1 MQVVFPKEPLIRV
14 EGPLAVTQLLETT
27 LLNLV
32 NFPSLIAT
40 NASRMRLAVGPQKN
54 LLEFGLRRAQGP
66 DGGISA
72 SKYSFIGGFNG
83 TSNVLAGKLFGI
95 KISGTHAH
103 SFVMSYTQLRDLTH
117 TTITDAQ
124 VNNVEFVSLVLQ
136 RRAELNYS
144 RTNDGELAAYI
155 AYAQSFPRG
164 FLALVDTYDTLTS
177 GVLNFLT
184 VGSVLHDVGYKP
196 LGIRLDSGDLS
207 VLSKAVRSMF
217 RQFDADHMHK
227 HYSFSSC
234 TIVASNDINEEL
246 LDELNTNGHEIDTFG
261 IGTHLVTCQRQ
272 PALGCVY
279 KLVEINGHP
288 RIKLSNEVAKIIIP
302 GCKSCYRLYD
312 EHDKPLAD
320 LLTLSSEAVPSL
332 GEDLSVYSP
341 FKIDEHETIRAMRIK
356 QLLLLVFDGKLG
368 VVHENVKS
376 IHEAREL
383 CASELASFGD
393 SAGVRAPADSTGI
406 RLHKLSVSRELCLF
420 SQQLLQENS
429 VANYQT

>member
-1 MQVVFPKEPLIRV
+1 MQVVFPREPLIRV

-40 NASRMRLAVGPQKN
+40 NASRMRLAVGPHKN

-66 DGGISA
+66 DGGLSA
-72 SKYSFIGGFNG
+72 SKYSYIGGFNG

-103 SFVMSYTQLRDLTH
+103 SFVMSYTKLSDLTN
-117 TTITDAQ
+117 TSITD
-124 VNNVEFVSLVLQ
+124 VNGNVVEFVTLVLQ
-136 RRAELNYS
+136 RRAELNYN

-164 FLALVDTYDTLTS
+164 FLALVDTYDTLSS

-184 VGSVLHDVGYKP
+184 VGSVLHDLGYKP

-207 VLSKAVRSMF
+207 ILSKAVRSMF
-217 RQFDADHMHK
+217 RQFDADHMMNQD
-227 HYSFSSC
+227 YFSTC
-234 TIVASNDINEEL
+234 AIVASNDINEEL

-279 KLVEINGHP
+279 KLVDINGHA

-302 GCKSCYRLYD
+302 GCKNCYRLYD
-312 EHDKPLAD
+312 KYDKPIVD
-320 LLTLSSEAVPSL
+320 LLTLSSEAMPSL
-332 GEDLSVYSP
+332 ENDLSVYSP
-341 FKIDEHETIRAMRIK
+341 FKIDEHESVSATRIK
-356 QLLLLVFDGKLG
+356 QLLLIVYDGKLG
-368 VVHENVKS
+368 VIHENIRS
-376 IHEAREL
+376 INEARDI
-383 CASELASFGD
+383 CALELASFGD
-393 SAGVRAPADSTGI
+393 PAAVRAPADSAGI
-406 RLHKLSVSRELCLF
+406 HHKLAVSRELCLF
-420 SQQLLQENS
+420 SQQLLEKNS
-429 VANYQT
+429 AANYQK